1 MNKESIKNK
10 ISALEKKIKKL
21 KEAAKRRQSI
31 TVNQLLN
38 IRSGLREKCVK
49 RNKITRGRQ
58 AVRR

>member
-21 KEAAKRRQSI
+21 KEAAKGRQSI

-38 IRSGLREKCVK
+38 IRSGLREKLRK
-49 RNKITRGRQ
+49 KK
-58 AVRR
+58 